1 MLAGSQPHMR
11 RWPCTLTESTSL
23 QIQGPIQCPP
33 SRSSVHREGA
43 PRASPGRAKT
53 TGDSQEG
60 VRSEQGLRGL
70 GERSPGEI
78 SGRR

>member
-1 MLAGSQPHMR
+1 MIAGSQPHMT

-33 SRSSVHREGA
+33 SRSSVHRDGA
-43 PRASPGRAKT
+43 PRACPGRAKT
-53 TGDSQEG
+53 TGDSREG
-60 VRSEQGLRGL
+60 VRSERGLRGL

-78 SGRR
+78 SERR